1 MQYFDALSVFLFG
14 WHDTVDHGVIVARLP
29 PEIFLRNFL
38 HGCIC
43 DLQQYA
49 CAMLTHFTTA
59 AANDS
64 VLRTQARERTVPIPE
79 TITPIPGYP
88 RKLCVFK
95 MAASKYWQVRCWIK
109 GTTYRR
115 STRTQSLRMAQSF
128 ARDFYEQ
135 LLANFANDA
144 HDPCLTQTVVLHDTK
159 TVKPQRT
166 FAAIAAQMMANE
178 RSRVDRGELSAGGL
192 QIMRN
197 RLDAHILERWGKL
210 PLVAIDYSQLLSFTQ
225 FLSKTFSTTTV
236 SQYLVVVR
244 KVLTMAVSVGALD
257 KLPEFPKI
265 KVQTNSRGAFTPS
278 EYWRIIRTA
287 RDLKHTRHPDTDLT
301 LRKNYRLRTPECT
314 MPPDVAWV
322 IGFMVNS
329 FIRPSDLKS
338 LKHRHVEVVRNDNTY
353 LRLTLPETKSHGRPI
368 VTLQP
373 AVRIYQQLTKYY
385 SERNMAG
392 ADNYLFLPHLRD
404 RAYAHCVL
412 AFHFNWVLAR
422 TGLKLGAHGQE
433 RSLYSLRHSSI
444 TFRLL
449 YGQGIDLLTLARN
462 ARTSV
467 DMINQH
473 YASTVTAEQNI
484 GMLQSRRSRQTVT
497 S

>member
-1 MQYFDALSVFLFG
+1 
-14 WHDTVDHGVIVARLP
+14 
-29 PEIFLRNFL
+29 
-38 HGCIC
+38 
-43 DLQQYA
+43 
-49 CAMLTHFTTA
+49 MLTHFTAA
-59 AANDS
+59 AANDP
-64 VLRTQARERTVPIPE
+64 VLRTQERERTVPIPS
-79 TITPIPGYP
+79 TITPVPGYP

-95 MAASKYWQVRCWIK
+95 MAASKYWQVRCWIA
-109 GTTYRR
+109 GTTHRR

-135 LLANFANDA
+135 LLAQSASMRTE
-144 HDPCLTQTVVLHDTK
+144 PTPVQGVVSHATTAK
-159 TVKPQRT
+159 VKPQKT
-166 FAAIAAQMMANE
+166 FAAMASQMMANE
-178 RSRVDRGELSAGGL
+178 RARVERGELSAAGL
-192 QIMRN
+192 KIMRN
-197 RLDAHILERWGKL
+197 RLDAHILDRWGKL
-210 PLVAIDYSQLLSFTQ
+210 SPADIDYSQLLTFTQ

-244 KVLTMAVSVGALD
+244 KILTMAVAVGALE

-265 KVQTNSRGAFTPS
+265 KVQTNSRGAFTPT
-278 EYWRIIRTA
+278 EYWRIMRTA
-287 RDLKHTRHPDTDLT
+287 RKLQYTRHPDSELM

-329 FIRPSDLKS
+329 FIRPSDLKT

-373 AVRIYQQLTKYY
+373 AVRIYQQLTKHH
-385 SERNMAG
+385 SAKNLAG
-392 ADNYLFLPHLRD
+392 PDNYLFLPHLRD

-484 GMLQSRRSRQTVT
+484 GMLQSRRKRQP
-497 S
+497 SP